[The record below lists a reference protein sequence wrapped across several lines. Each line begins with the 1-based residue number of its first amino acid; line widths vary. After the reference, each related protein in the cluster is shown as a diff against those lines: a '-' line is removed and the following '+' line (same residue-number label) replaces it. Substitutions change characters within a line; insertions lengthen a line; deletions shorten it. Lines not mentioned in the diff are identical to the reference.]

1 MGEIT
6 TDKVI
11 NEINGGINYAP
22 DWSKLYPKKKTALEE
37 VKTFSNSLKY
47 VVEDYGLMRD
57 VISIIYHT
65 IKEDY
70 IDIDK
75 LYFRFTDNEVRV
87 MVMEI
92 LRGIVELKKRKQ

>member
-11 NEINGGINYAP
+11 NEINGGINYTP
-22 DWSKLYPKKKTALEE
+22 DRSKLYPKKKTALEE
-37 VKTFSNSLKY
+37 VKSFSTALKF
-47 VVEDYGLMRD
+47 VVDDYCLMKD

-65 IKEDY
+65 IKDDN

-92 LRGIVELKKRKQ
+92 LRDIAELKKRKQ

>member
-22 DWSKLYPKKKTALEE
+22 DWNKLYPKKKTTLEE
-37 VKTFSNSLKY
+37 VKTFSNALKSL
-47 VVEDYGLMRD
+47 VEDYGLMKD

-92 LRGIVELKKRKQ
+92 LMGIVELKKRKQ

>member
-1 MGEIT
+1 MGEIN
-6 TDKVI
+6 TDGMYV
-11 NEINGGINYAP
+11 P
-22 DWSKLYPKKKTALEE
+22 DFNKLISKKKTALEE
-37 VKTFSNSLKY
+37 VKSFSNSLKY
-47 VVEDYGLMRD
+47 VVDDYGLMRD

-65 IKEDY
+65 IKEDN

-92 LRGIVELKKRKQ
+92 LRNIVELKKRKQ

>member
-22 DWSKLYPKKKTALEE
+22 DWNKLYPKKKTTLEE
-37 VKTFSNSLKY
+37 VKTFSNALKSL
-47 VVEDYGLMRD
+47 VEDYGLMKD
-57 VISIIYHT
+57 VISIIYHV
-65 IKEDY
+65 IKDDN

-75 LYFRFTDNEVRV
+75 LYFRFTDNEIRV
-87 MVMEI
+87 MVTEI

>member
-1 MGEIT
+1 MGEIN
-6 TDKVI
+6 TDGMYV
-11 NEINGGINYAP
+11 P
-22 DWSKLYPKKKTALEE
+22 DLSKLIPKKKTEFEE
-37 VKTFSNSLKY
+37 VKSFSNSLKY
-47 VVEDYGLMRD
+47 VVDDYGLMRD

-65 IKEDY
+65 IKEDN

-92 LRGIVELKKRKQ
+92 LKGIVQLKKRKQ

>member
-11 NEINGGINYAP
+11 DEINRGVNYAP
-22 DWSKLYPKKKTALEE
+22 DWNKLYPKNKTALEE
-37 VKTFSNSLKY
+37 VKTFSNALKF
-47 VVEDYGLMRD
+47 VVDDYGLMRD
-57 VISIIYHT
+57 AISIIYHT
-65 IKEDY
+65 IKEDN

-92 LRGIVELKKRKQ
+92 LSGIVELKKRKQ

>member
-6 TDKVI
+6 TDGMYV
-11 NEINGGINYAP
+11 P
-22 DWSKLYPKKKTALEE
+22 DLSKLIPKKKTALEE
-37 VKTFSNSLKY
+37 VKYFSNALKL

-65 IKEDY
+65 IKEDD

-75 LYFRFTDNEVRV
+75 LYFRFTDNEVRA

-92 LRGIVELKKRKQ
+92 LRDIVELKKRKQ

>member
-1 MGEIT
+1 MGEIN
-6 TDKVI
+6 TD
-11 NEINGGINYAP
+11 GMYAP
-22 DWSKLYPKKKTALEE
+22 DWNKLIPKKKTALEE
-37 VKTFSNSLKY
+37 VKSFSNSLKY
-47 VVEDYGLMRD
+47 VVDDYGLMRD

-65 IKEDY
+65 IKEDN

-92 LRGIVELKKRKQ
+92 LRNIVELKKRKQ

>member
-1 MGEIT
+1 MGEINI
-6 TDKVI
+6 DGMYV
-11 NEINGGINYAP
+11 P
-22 DWSKLYPKKKTALEE
+22 DLNKLIPKKKTALEE
-37 VKTFSNSLKY
+37 VKSFSNSLKF
-47 VVEDYGLMRD
+47 VVDDYGLMRD

-65 IKEDY
+65 IKEDN

-92 LRGIVELKKRKQ
+92 LKGIVELKKRKQ

>member
-22 DWSKLYPKKKTALEE
+22 DGIKLYPKKKAALEE
-37 VKTFSNSLKY
+37 VKSFSNALKF
-47 VVEDYGLMRD
+47 VVDDYGLMKD

-65 IKEDY
+65 IKDDN
-70 IDIDK
+70 IDIDQ
-75 LYFRFTDNEVRV
+75 LYFRFTDNKVRV

-92 LRGIVELKKRKQ
+92 LRDIAELKKRKQ

>member
-22 DWSKLYPKKKTALEE
+22 DWNKLYPKKKTTLEE
-37 VKTFSNSLKY
+37 VKTFSNALKSL
-47 VVEDYGLMRD
+47 VEDYGLMKD

>member
-1 MGEIT
+1 MGEIN
-6 TDKVI
+6 TDGMYV
-11 NEINGGINYAP
+11 P
-22 DWSKLYPKKKTALEE
+22 DLNNLIPKKKTEFEE
-37 VKTFSNSLKY
+37 VKSFSNSLKF
-47 VVEDYGLMRD
+47 VVDDYGLMRD

-65 IKEDY
+65 IKEDN

>member
-22 DWSKLYPKKKTALEE
+22 DWNKLCPKKKTALEE
-37 VKTFSNSLKY
+37 VKTFSNALKSL
-47 VVEDYGLMRD
+47 VEDYGLMRD

>member
-11 NEINGGINYAP
+11 NEINGGMNYAP
-22 DWSKLYPKKKTALEE
+22 DWSKLYPKKKTALDE
-37 VKTFSNSLKY
+37 VKSFSNSLKY
-47 VVEDYGLMRD
+47 IVEDYGLMKD
-57 VISIIYHT
+57 IISIIYHV
-65 IKEDY
+65 IKDDN

-92 LRGIVELKKRKQ
+92 LRDIVELKKRKE